1 MSLKSVPNTL
11 SLVVEAHRV
20 SRTYS
25 IGSHCHQALN
35 QVSLEIRKGDF
46 CDIAGPSG
54 SGKTTLLNIL
64 GCLDRPTEGDVLI
77 EGVSTKKFSV
87 NELAKFRS
95 ENLGFIFQ
103 TFNLIPTLSALENV
117 EYPLLLLS
125 RTYRSRRELAEEA
138 LKIVGLENF
147 KRNRPGQLSGGQRQR
162 VAIAR
167 ALVKKPLLILADEPT
182 ANLDRKNSIEILDL
196 MSRLHEENGVT
207 FLFSSHD
214 PLVLKRATKISYLS
228 DGRQE
233 PIPSEERMKDVA

>member
-1 MSLKSVPNTL
+1 M
-11 SLVVEAHRV
+11 E
-20 SRTYS
+20 
-25 IGSHCHQALN
+25 
-35 QVSLEIRKGDF
+35 
-46 CDIAGPSG
+46 
-54 SGKTTLLNIL
+54 
-64 GCLDRPTEGDVLI
+64 
-77 EGVSTKKFSV
+77 
-87 NELAKFRS
+87 
-95 ENLGFIFQ
+95 
-103 TFNLIPTLSALENV
+103 
-117 EYPLLLLS
+117 
-125 RTYRSRRELAEEA
+125 
-138 LKIVGLENF
+138 IVGLENF

-233 PIPSEERMKDVA
+233 LVPSEERMKDVA